1 MINESAQT
9 KNCSPVID
17 FSFGADS
24 FLYMLFSQKH
34 LKTACFLL
42 SNILKPIRQ
51 KNTRTKK
58 QDNFHEKDMSFCSYV
73 LSSSTCKRIFYD
85 GRSCRKG
92 INTRRRNSSSAV
104 VMPSVLAVMVVV
116 TAMSFVSA
124 IPALAAFF
132 VLRHPA
138 HSEQSVLHVQSLHV
152 QSLQQHSILSLLSFL
167 SLLFSCAA

>member
-1 MINESAQT
+1 
-9 KNCSPVID
+9 
-17 FSFGADS
+17 
-24 FLYMLFSQKH
+24 MLFSQKH

-73 LSSSTCKRIFYD
+73 LSSSTCKRISTMGD
-85 GRSCRKG
+85 HAGRG
-92 INTRRRNSSSAV
+92 LTPAAATASSAV

-132 VLRHPA
+132 VFTASGTFRAVRLARTILACAIFATAFYFIPFVFF
-138 HSEQSVLHVQSLHV
+138 VLTV
-152 QSLQQHSILSLLSFL
+152 FL
-167 SLLFSCAA
+167 CGINGKGHCA

>member
-1 MINESAQT
+1 M
-9 KNCSPVID
+9 ID

-42 SNILKPIRQ
+42 LNILKPIRQ
-51 KNTRTKK
+51 KNIRTKK

-73 LSSSTCKRIFYD
+73 LSSSTCKRMD
-85 GRSCRKG
+85 NHAGRG
-92 INTRRRNSSSAV
+92 LAPAAATASSAV

-116 TAMSFVSA
+116 TAMSFVPA

-132 VLRHPA
+132 VFTASGTFRAVRLARTILACAIFATAFYFIPFVFF
-138 HSEQSVLHVQSLHV
+138 VLTV
-152 QSLQQHSILSLLSFL
+152 FL
-167 SLLFSCAA
+167 CGINGKGHCA